1 MIRYCFI
8 LLVLVVLF
16 SANNAYCGWEELFIV
31 NDTLTDKQ
39 SPRGDDC
46 PWSIAADD
54 DGNVYAVW
62 EDNRS
67 GYLNIYFRKKSYD
80 GTWDQSDKI
89 ISNEPNWTIPSLKMS
104 GEKKDI

>member
-39 SPRGDDC
+39 AARGDDC

-62 EDNRS
+62 EDNQIDDLEGVGRV
-67 GYLNIYFRKKSYD
+67 
-80 GTWDQSDKI
+80 
-89 ISNEPNWTIPSLKMS
+89 PNPSKT
-104 GEKKDI
+104 E